1 MEKNYLI
8 IADGEMVA
16 STETLDQ
23 AIKYV
28 TYGKGINGVII
39 NADGEVLYLCSCSKK
54 YITVEATDGSVKA
67 EFRINPR
74 HTDGGVLA
82 D

>member
-1 MEKNYLI
+1 MEQNYLI

-39 NADGEVLYLCSCSKK
+39 NADGEVLYLCSCNER
-54 YITVEATDGSVKA
+54 YITIEAADGNIKA

-74 HTDGGVLA
+74 HADGKMLA